1 VYYNIDVLPDS
12 SHDRV
17 RDDCCYRHT
26 KTASAMTG
34 IHVLIIVGVRAGSVN
49 RALAKVAADSSADG
63 ITLNI
68 FVNLSDLPR
77 YSEAL
82 EEGGAPSS
90 VGALRTAAT
99 EADAVLVLTNYHAR
113 VPAVVHNA
121 IDWLTRRWDQA
132 ALHDKPLAVVGHAAG
147 CYSGVWSHQTEDAN
161 GIAGPRIIEPITV
174 STLREAIKQLASEV
188 QAGDEPSW
196 AV

>member
-1 VYYNIDVLPDS
+1 
-12 SHDRV
+12 
-17 RDDCCYRHT
+17 
-26 KTASAMTG
+26 MTG
-34 IHVLIIVGVRAGSVN
+34 INVLIIVGVRAGSVN

-68 FVNLSDLPR
+68 FDNLSDLPR

-82 EEGGAPSS
+82 EEGGTPSS

-121 IDWLTRRWDQA
+121 IDWLTRRWDQG

-147 CYSGVWSHQTEDAN
+147 CYSGVWSHLTEDAN